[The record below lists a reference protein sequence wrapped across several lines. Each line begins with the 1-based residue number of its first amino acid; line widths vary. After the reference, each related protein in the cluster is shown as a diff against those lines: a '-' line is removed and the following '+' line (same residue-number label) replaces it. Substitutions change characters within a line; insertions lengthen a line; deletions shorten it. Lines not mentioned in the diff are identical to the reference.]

1 VIRNH
6 LYAQICAIFVTALF
20 SFVMLALIVARYVGH
35 DEFNLNL
42 FQKTT
47 ALAEL
52 LLPEPDAG
60 QDEYQQSVSEIA
72 DKLDFEITVYAAD
85 KKLIAAS
92 HTPQALLNNVSYDE
106 GLWLPSSGET
116 VWSSQIPDG
125 RIVAIKLKRLAV
137 PTDEQ
142 SFAIFLIL
150 LAATIA
156 AIIYPFVRHLTGRLE
171 RLKIGVEHIGKG
183 DLGARVEIEGKD
195 EVAALARSFNASA
208 ERIEQL
214 VNSQRQLL
222 ANTSHELRTPLARI
236 RLGIEMLESRDGKT
250 RRAAIERDIKEL
262 DGLIDELLMMSRLQS
277 RLNQSKFET
286 IDLLGLVAEECARF
300 ENCTVEGEPVSVK
313 GDARML
319 RHLIRNLVDN
329 AIKHGAPP
337 VAVTVLAKDRHPTLT
352 ISDGGNGIP
361 KEDID
366 KVFEPFY
373 RAGTSSQSKGYGLGL
388 ALVNQI
394 AKMHGASVKFTRE
407 PMFGIVVVF

>member
-1 VIRNH
+1 
-6 LYAQICAIFVTALF
+6 
-20 SFVMLALIVARYVGH
+20 
-35 DEFNLNL
+35 
-42 FQKTT
+42 
-47 ALAEL
+47 
-52 LLPEPDAG
+52 
-60 QDEYQQSVSEIA
+60 
-72 DKLDFEITVYAAD
+72 
-85 KKLIAAS
+85 
-92 HTPQALLNNVSYDE
+92 
-106 GLWLPSSGET
+106 
-116 VWSSQIPDG
+116 
-125 RIVAIKLKRLAV
+125 
-137 PTDEQ
+137 
-142 SFAIFLIL
+142 
-150 LAATIA
+150 
-156 AIIYPFVRHLTGRLE
+156 
-171 RLKIGVEHIGKG
+171 
-183 DLGARVEIEGKD
+183 
-195 EVAALARSFNASA
+195 
-208 ERIEQL
+208 
-214 VNSQRQLL
+214 
-222 ANTSHELRTPLARI
+222 
-236 RLGIEMLESRDGKT
+236 MLESRDGKT